1 MTSKVTAETFA
12 TMEYSNNPFPVWR
25 QMRHEQPI
33 FYNPAEN
40 HWMLT
45 RYEDVMAVLRDHQV
59 YSTRTYIERFRPI
72 FGRTLAELD
81 GARHIRE
88 RTMVAPA
95 FVGKSLEGYRP
106 FITQAVSRLA
116 ENATR
121 SLNIDLVTS
130 MTNLLPLTVIAALLG
145 IPNEDDDFVF
155 SIGNTIL
162 AAIGGDTEQ
171 VAAGASAH
179 KRFSEYLAPLIS
191 ARTANPT
198 DDLIS
203 RIVYG
208 EADGE
213 RLTMD
218 EICSFISF
226 LLVAGGP
233 TTDTAI
239 ANFWWNLLSDPDQ
252 LTACID
258 SPDRI
263 RRAFSESL
271 RRDGPI
277 INEDR
282 MTNIETEWYG
292 VTIPKDSVIVIC
304 LGSAN
309 TDDSVFA
316 DPESFDPDRTDLFMG
331 VERKGGINENGV
343 AGHMA
348 FGMGSHFCMGYQLA
362 RAEAE
367 IATDR
372 FLTRYP
378 QMRLISEQQPVAR
391 FFDRFVHSLPVIL
404 TSKKSA

>member
-218 EICSFISF
+218 EICSSF
-226 LLVAGGP
+226 P
-233 TTDTAI
+233 
-239 ANFWWNLLSDPDQ
+239 S
-252 LTACID
+252 
-258 SPDRI
+258 S
-263 RRAFSESL
+263 
-271 RRDGPI
+271 
-277 INEDR
+277 
-282 MTNIETEWYG
+282 
-292 VTIPKDSVIVIC
+292 
-304 LGSAN
+304 
-309 TDDSVFA
+309 
-316 DPESFDPDRTDLFMG
+316 
-331 VERKGGINENGV
+331 
-343 AGHMA
+343 
-348 FGMGSHFCMGYQLA
+348 
-362 RAEAE
+362 
-367 IATDR
+367 
-372 FLTRYP
+372 
-378 QMRLISEQQPVAR
+378 
-391 FFDRFVHSLPVIL
+391 
-404 TSKKSA
+404 